1 VNDSA
6 KFTLVPDQA
15 SMQAPWID
23 HLSLFV
29 IAISVFFSVVMVFL
43 LVYFG
48 IRYRRRAEDELAN
61 PTHVEHGIT
70 LETVWSL
77 ALLALFLF
85 IFFWSADVYFAMNRP
100 PENANEIYVV
110 GRQWMWKIQHPEG
123 QREINQLTL
132 PVGEPVR
139 VVITS
144 EDVIHSFFIPA
155 FRNKMDAVPGR
166 YTFMWFTPSR
176 IGEYHIFC
184 AQYCGTE
191 HSRMI
196 GTVRVLSR
204 EDYQAWLSGPR
215 ADLSMATRGRQLF
228 LKHQCIA
235 CHAGD
240 TTARAPSLEDLY
252 KREVTLDD
260 GRKVI
265 ADENYIRESI
275 RLPRA
280 KIVAGWKP
288 IMPQF
293 DPPDSPNDPRDNR
306 MSEAELQD
314 IVAFIKTLKKG
325 ATPTR
330 NERTP
335 APDAKPEETKPTT
348 SGSSQ
353 P

>member
-1 VNDSA
+1 
-6 KFTLVPDQA
+6 
-15 SMQAPWID
+15 
-23 HLSLFV
+23 
-29 IAISVFFSVVMVFL
+29 
-43 LVYFG
+43 
-48 IRYRRRAEDELAN
+48 
-61 PTHVEHGIT
+61 
-70 LETVWSL
+70 
-77 ALLALFLF
+77 
-85 IFFWSADVYFAMNRP
+85 
-100 PENANEIYVV
+100 
-110 GRQWMWKIQHPEG
+110 
-123 QREINQLTL
+123 
-132 PVGEPVR
+132 VR

-144 EDVIHSFFIPA
+144 EDVLHDFFIPA

-166 YTFMWFTPSR
+166 YTYMWFTPSR

-184 AQYCGTE
+184 SQYCGTE

-204 EDYQAWLSGPR
+204 EDYREWLKGPK
-215 ADLSMATRGRQLF
+215 ADLSMATRGRELF
-228 LKHQCIA
+228 LKHHCIA

-240 TTARAPSLEDLY
+240 NTARAPSLEDLY
-252 KREVTLDD
+252 NREVTLDD
-260 GRKVI
+260 GRKVT

-314 IVAFIKTLKKG
+314 LVAYIKTLKKG

-335 APDAKPEETKPTT
+335 APEVKTEETKPST